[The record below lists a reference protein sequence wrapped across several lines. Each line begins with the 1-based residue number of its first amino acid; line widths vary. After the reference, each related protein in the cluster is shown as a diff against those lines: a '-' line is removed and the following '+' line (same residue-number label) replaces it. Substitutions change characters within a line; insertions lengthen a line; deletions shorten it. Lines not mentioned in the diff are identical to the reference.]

1 MRISDWSSD
10 VCSSDLKILPCLW
23 LHYAVRLNSGVRPH
37 GKHVG
42 NDRQAGSIRTHHL
55 HHSWRS
61 VRFCCM
67 AGLHKQRPRHCLLAV
82 WGGSNC
88 PTHGWNFRASQLAR
102 RISHMATLVLA
113 LVRPNNAFKPKP
125 LRSAKHMAGTACPVF
140 SSTTRPR
147 LTYVLRAATPKL

>member
-42 NDRQAGSIRTHHL
+42 HDRQAGSIRTHHL

-82 WGGSNC
+82 RSEEHTSDLQSLMRTSYAVFGLKKKNNGRRH
-88 PTHGWNFRASQLAR
+88 THENE
-102 RISHMATLVLA
+102 SH
-113 LVRPNNAFKPKP
+113 
-125 LRSAKHMAGTACPVF
+125 
-140 SSTTRPR
+140 
-147 LTYVLRAATPKL
+147 